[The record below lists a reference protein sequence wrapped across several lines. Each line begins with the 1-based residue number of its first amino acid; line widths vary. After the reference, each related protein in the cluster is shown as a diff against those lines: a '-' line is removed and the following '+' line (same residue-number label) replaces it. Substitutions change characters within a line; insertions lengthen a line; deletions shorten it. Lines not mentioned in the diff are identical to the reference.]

1 MKKKQ
6 MIENQP
12 LKTELFHDCLTG
24 SSGATFRRQKI
35 RIPEDITVPVD
46 KRVLKFISESA
57 KIRTSIETDMQIL
70 NCSIQWQK
78 PEEGTIKLCCTLTPG
93 AKNVGKL
100 AAKWEATCS
109 EQIIGHLDKISVKD
123 EKISAEIWEEY
134 VKKGKSIKT

>member
-1 MKKKQ
+1 

-12 LKTELFHDCLTG
+12 LKMELFHDCLTG

-46 KRVLKFISESA
+46 KRVLKFISDSA
-57 KIRTSIETDMQIL
+57 KIRTAIESDMQTL

-93 AKNVGKL
+93 VKNVENL

-109 EQIIGHLDKISVKD
+109 EKMISHLDKI
-123 EKISAEIWEEY
+123 AEIWEEY
-134 VKKGKSIKT
+134 VK